1 MRDWGPKR
9 NQNNKRSLIC
19 VIPMHLL
26 PLFECQPFYYQ
37 NHVPMS
43 VFFVRRRR
51 AMGWKALRATRP
63 ITMDGT
69 S

>member
-1 MRDWGPKR
+1 MRDWDPKR

-43 VFFVRRRR
+43 VFLCDAGALWNGRLFLQTR
-51 AMGWKALRATRP
+51 A